1 MEEHVRRGARPLA
14 ESLAPLVAFLVPL
27 FFVRM
32 GMLVDLRAFASP
44 SVLGLAALLTAA
56 AIAGK
61 LACAAAAPPGVSG
74 LTIGLGMM
82 PRGEVGL
89 IFASIGAKLVLE
101 GRAVI
106 DDSSYAAAV
115 FMVTVTT
122 LLTPPLLLWS
132 VARPARTDGLR
143 ERVKEAI
150 P

>member
-1 MEEHVRRGARPLA
+1 LA
-14 ESLAPLVAFLVPL
+14 
-27 FFVRM
+27 
-32 GMLVDLRAFASP
+32 
-44 SVLGLAALLTAA
+44 LAALLTAA

-61 LACAAAAPPGVSG
+61 LACAAAPPGVSG

-132 VARPARTDGLR
+132 VARPR
-143 ERVKEAI
+143 ERTACASA
-150 P
+150 